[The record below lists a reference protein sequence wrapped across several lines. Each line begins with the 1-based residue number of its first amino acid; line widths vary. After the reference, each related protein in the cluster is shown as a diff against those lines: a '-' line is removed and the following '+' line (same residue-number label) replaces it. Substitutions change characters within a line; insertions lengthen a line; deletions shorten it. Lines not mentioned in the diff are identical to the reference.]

1 MGWQRKQFDKGD
13 RNKFR
18 SVKDI
23 QREQDRIKEQRGRRN
38 ERERRKAG

>member
-23 QREQDRIKEQRGRRN
+23 QREQDRIKEQKERN

>member
-1 MGWQRKQFDKGD
+1 MGWQRKQGD

-23 QREQDRIKEQRGRRN
+23 QREQDRIKEQKERN